1 MGSRQSRYFFDL
13 DGPDEDD
20 NYIDCDGTRLPNDEI
35 ASDHAERVIRELKKT
50 GAYND
55 LAWHVVVKDENGDI
69 AFRIPFR
76 GAHRPGIVTA
86 VASMLPFIRPRS
98 DFKDEVTRAMGE
110 AFDAA
115 CKELHD
121 GHPDDVRNVI
131 AKRIVEAARLGE
143 RDVVRLRDAA
153 LATIG
158 RRPGAMRWTDR
169 QEMIFPFTTRGRPTP
184 SATAFG
190 GKAAPPVIRSR
201 VRL

>member
-13 DGPDEDD
+13 DGPEDDD
-20 NYIDCDGTRLPNDEI
+20 NYIDCDGARLPNDQI
-35 ASDHAERVIRELKKT
+35 ASNHAECVIRELKET
-50 GAYND
+50 GAYGD

-76 GAHRPGIVTA
+76 SAHRPGIVTA

-98 DFKDEVTRAMGE
+98 DFEDEVTRIMGQ

-121 GHPDDVRNVI
+121 GHPDDVRDVI

-143 RDVVRLRDAA
+143 RDVVRLRNVA
-153 LATIG
+153 LATLD
-158 RRPGAMRWTDR
+158 RRPGAM
-169 QEMIFPFTTRGRPTP
+169 
-184 SATAFG
+184 
-190 GKAAPPVIRSR
+190 K
-201 VRL
+201 